1 MDVDTFDH
9 RDASP
14 STEVNFILGDSPSLP
29 HHAEAH
35 IWRSW
40 VDDTNMDGMIDED
53 ETQTIPLDKPEDML
67 ATIGEFT
74 LTMDTSEAPDGSFVQ
89 GWLSVADG
97 AGNIMVEGGSMST
110 PLFNIQIRSDGT
122 PSLGT
127 EYDLIWGQYGDG
139 WLHPGE
145 AHLLQIPIWDKNGVT
160 DIESIELNLGST
172 ESDSAI
178 IFWFAENDQC
188 YSNHVYI
195 DVESCSIEN
204 GEDVFSEQGAFLVNF
219 SIEWGFDPDPS
230 FIRTPTVQITDRL
243 GQTVV
248 VPLYEASWQYSGELA
263 LDQSQSRL
271 FIDMNEVNPVGA
283 YASDESTMEYQG
295 ELVWYRS
302 MRTIEQPLDLLMRI
316 NGQESVVEANGN
328 FSFARS
334 VPEQPGEH
342 GLFLT
347 MYNPPSGA
355 VLRGLSE
362 GPVTT
367 IFVDKQDPILME
379 IRSPSEQDIIPESD
393 WSELKIQLTVRELEQ
408 LNPDSLVLNYAVHP
422 AGLGLNVAAMYSG
435 QVAMELLGGRA
446 HGEQIPIAAVLD
458 LDDTIAEYDRTE
470 PLELRIWVTGEDM
483 AGNPFAE
490 DFNDVDAPFHTWDL
504 EQRVPDFTFVGEPT
518 VKYGGDSVRVD
529 ETVEISA
536 DIINNGNAD
545 GSVQIVLE
553 LVESNGARTRVDAR
567 QLQVAPGSTTV
578 YEGTWVPSR
587 TGTMWLEVQ
596 ILGSETMQTPTLR
609 VKEAETEG
617 FMGTVSEVNPVVL
630 GVLAVLSL
638 VLVGLLVF
646 GLRPAEPQKRMNP
659 RLSQRMERVEQTL
672 PAIAQQPQQQAPQGP
687 YGAQQQSA
695 DVGQNPYQ

>member
-1 MDVDTFDH
+1 M
-9 RDASP
+9 
-14 STEVNFILGDSPSLP
+14 
-29 HHAEAH
+29 
-35 IWRSW
+35 
-40 VDDTNMDGMIDED
+40 
-53 ETQTIPLDKPEDML
+53 
-67 ATIGEFT
+67 
-74 LTMDTSEAPDGSFVQ
+74 
-89 GWLSVADG
+89 
-97 AGNIMVEGGSMST
+97 
-110 PLFNIQIRSDGT
+110 
-122 PSLGT
+122 
-127 EYDLIWGQYGDG
+127 
-139 WLHPGE
+139 
-145 AHLLQIPIWDKNGVT
+145 
-160 DIESIELNLGST
+160 
-172 ESDSAI
+172 
-178 IFWFAENDQC
+178 
-188 YSNHVYI
+188 
-195 DVESCSIEN
+195 
-204 GEDVFSEQGAFLVNF
+204 
-219 SIEWGFDPDPS
+219 
-230 FIRTPTVQITDRL
+230 
-243 GQTVV
+243 
-248 VPLYEASWQYSGELA
+248 
-263 LDQSQSRL
+263 
-271 FIDMNEVNPVGA
+271 
-283 YASDESTMEYQG
+283 
-295 ELVWYRS
+295 
-302 MRTIEQPLDLLMRI
+302 
-316 NGQESVVEANGN
+316 
-328 FSFARS
+328 
-334 VPEQPGEH
+334 
-342 GLFLT
+342 
-347 MYNPPSGA
+347 
-355 VLRGLSE
+355 
-362 GPVTT
+362 
-367 IFVDKQDPILME
+367 
-379 IRSPSEQDIIPESD
+379 
-393 WSELKIQLTVRELEQ
+393 KIQLTVRELEQ

-446 HGEQIPIAAVLD
+446 YGEQIPIAAVLD

-567 QLQVAPGSTTV
+567 QLQVAPGTTTV

-646 GLRPAEPQKRMNP
+646 GLRPAEPQKRMHP
-659 RLSQRMERVEQTL
+659 RLSQRMERVEKSL
-672 PAIAQQPQQQAPQGP
+672 PAIPQQQPQQQAPQGP